1 MIIRHA
7 VLEDLD
13 RLLVLG
19 KAMHGESPRFSPFLF
34 DDKKAR
40 IFLENLITSP
50 FGRIIVAEKDG
61 IVIAMLA
68 GFIVELFFSRDITA
82 CDALVYVAPEHR
94 GGSAFA
100 RMVKA
105 FEKEA
110 EQATGLG
117 RGEIIFGVNTEVHAE
132 KTAGM
137 YERLGYRKA
146 GITMQKKVG
155 YV

>member
-1 MIIRHA
+1 MLIRHA
-7 VLEDLD
+7 TLDDLA
-13 RLLVLG
+13 RLVELG
-19 KAMHGESPRFSPFLF
+19 KAMHGESPRFSPFVF
-34 DDKKAR
+34 DYEKAR
-40 IFLENLITSP
+40 IFLESLITSP

-61 IVIAMLA
+61 IVIALLA
-68 GFIVELFFSRDITA
+68 GFIVELFFSQDITA

-94 GGSAFA
+94 GGSAFV
-100 RMVKA
+100 RMVRV
-105 FEKEA
+105 FEEEA
-110 EQATGLG
+110 EKVTGLG